1 VGCADGALLKLA
13 AKSVLL
19 LAFQEKS
26 WERSTL
32 GPVLGEA
39 LGVYSLEGRMG
50 ASSLNF
56 RPLSA
61 TLGLSWV
68 TAGRNTTTRR
78 TGHSAT
84 PLGEELGRALG
95 DQLGGG
101 GSTRDSTGRSL
112 LRQQTYAATVGE
124 HCKRSLGQA
133 LGATART
140 DLGPPLGPA
149 H

>member
-39 LGVYSLEGRMG
+39 LGVYSLEGRIG
-50 ASSLNF
+50 CF
-56 RPLSA
+56 FTELSPSEVGDRA
-61 TLGLSWV
+61 RTKLGVLLGETPQPEW
-68 TAGRNTTTRR
+68 

-95 DQLGGG
+95 DRWGGG
-101 GSTRDSTGRSL
+101 
-112 LRQQTYAATVGE
+112 Q
-124 HCKRSLGQA
+124 H
-133 LGATART
+133 
-140 DLGPPLGPA
+140 
-149 H
+149 